1 MYKFD
6 REAYDRR
13 MEWYRDA
20 RFGMFIH
27 WGLYAIP
34 ARGEWVR
41 STEQIPKEDYM
52 KYFEEFN
59 PVDFEPRK
67 WAKAAKEA
75 GMKYVVLTAKH
86 HDGFCLFDSQYTDF
100 KSTNTKCGR
109 DLVAEYVDAVRAEG
123 LKVGLYFSLL
133 DWFHDDF
140 PHYGDRNH
148 PMRNNPAYKNDDRD
162 FDRYLTYMHN
172 QVREICTNYGK
183 LDVLWFDFSYDTLR
197 GEAWKATELINM
209 VRKLQPDVII
219 DFSTAKAVPALLA
232 FSKAKKIPVV
242 LCTTA
247 LSEETTAL
255 MQETSKEVAILKSA
269 NMSVGVNL
277 LLDLVQRAAVIL
289 AESGFDIEIVEKHHN
304 QKIDAPSGTAM
315 ALADAIN
322 QAMEERYHYVYDRS
336 QVREKR
342 EKTEIGIHAVRGGN
356 IVGEHDVIFAGRD
369 EVIELTHRAT
379 SREVFA
385 VGAVKAAKFLA
396 GKPAGLYTMKEVLQ

>member
-1 MYKFD
+1 MIRAIMNGCHGVMGHVITDIISKD
-6 REAYDRR
+6 
-13 MEWYRDA
+13 DA
-20 RFGMFIH
+20 IEIVAGVDMNTET
-27 WGLYAIP
+27 YA
-34 ARGEWVR
+34 G
-41 STEQIPKEDYM
+41 Y
-52 KYFEEFN
+52 
-59 PVDFEPRK
+59 PV
-67 WAKAAKEA
+67 
-75 GMKYVVLTAKH
+75 
-86 HDGFCLFDSQYTDF
+86 F
-100 KSTNTKCGR
+100 KS
-109 DLVAEYVDAVRAEG
+109 LAEC
-123 LKVGLYFSLL
+123 
-133 DWFHDDF
+133 
-140 PHYGDRNH
+140 P
-148 PMRNNPAYKNDDRD
+148 
-162 FDRYLTYMHN
+162 
-172 QVREICTNYGK
+172 
-183 LDVLWFDFSYDTLR
+183 
-197 GEAWKATELINM
+197 EA
-209 VRKLQPDVII
+209 DVII

-336 QVREKR
+336 QVHEKR

>member
-1 MYKFD
+1 MINVI
-6 REAYDRR
+6 
-13 MEWYRDA
+13 
-20 RFGMFIH
+20 IH
-27 WGLYAIP
+27 GCGGKMG
-34 ARGEWVR
+34 R
-41 STEQIPKEDYM
+41 
-52 KYFEEFN
+52 
-59 PVDFEPRK
+59 
-67 WAKAAKEA
+67 
-75 GMKYVVLTAKH
+75 VVA
-86 HDGFCLFDSQYTDF
+86 
-100 KSTNTKCGR
+100 
-109 DLVAEYVDAVRAEG
+109 DLVKNEPGCQVVAGIDPGMPE
-123 LKVGLYFSLL
+123 L
-133 DWFHDDF
+133 DF
-140 PHYGDRNH
+140 PVFPSCDACDIAG
-148 PMRNNPAYKNDDRD
+148 
-162 FDRYLTYMHN
+162 
-172 QVREICTNYGK
+172 
-183 LDVLWFDFSYDTLR
+183 
-197 GEAWKATELINM
+197 
-209 VRKLQPDVII
+209 DVII

-232 FSKAKKIPVV
+232 FSKAKNIPV

-247 LSEETTAL
+247 LSDETTAL
-255 MQETSKEVAILKSA
+255 MKETSKDVAILKSA

-322 QAMEERYHYVYDRS
+322 QAMDERYHYVYDRS

-369 EVIELTHRAT
+369 EIIELNHRAT

>member
-1 MYKFD
+1 MIRAIMNGCHGVMGHVITDIVSKD
-6 REAYDRR
+6 
-13 MEWYRDA
+13 DA
-20 RFGMFIH
+20 IEIVAGVDMNTET
-27 WGLYAIP
+27 YA
-34 ARGEWVR
+34 G
-41 STEQIPKEDYM
+41 Y
-52 KYFEEFN
+52 
-59 PVDFEPRK
+59 PV
-67 WAKAAKEA
+67 
-75 GMKYVVLTAKH
+75 
-86 HDGFCLFDSQYTDF
+86 F
-100 KSTNTKCGR
+100 KS
-109 DLVAEYVDAVRAEG
+109 LAEC
-123 LKVGLYFSLL
+123 
-133 DWFHDDF
+133 
-140 PHYGDRNH
+140 P
-148 PMRNNPAYKNDDRD
+148 
-162 FDRYLTYMHN
+162 
-172 QVREICTNYGK
+172 
-183 LDVLWFDFSYDTLR
+183 
-197 GEAWKATELINM
+197 EA
-209 VRKLQPDVII
+209 DVII

-336 QVREKR
+336 QVHEKR

-369 EVIELTHRAT
+369 EVISLKHEAH
-379 SREVFA
+379 SKQVFA
-385 VGAVKAAKFLA
+385 VGAVNAGVFLC
-396 GKPAGLYTMKEVLQ
+396 GKPAGLYAMSDLLASL